1 MPTKKKTTKKTT
13 SKKTTKNKKVK
24 KNDKLVC
31 VKCGLVVSVD
41 AICGCVDAC
50 DLLCC
55 GKEMKLMG

>member
-1 MPTKKKTTKKTT
+1 MPTKKKTTMKTAP
-13 SKKTTKNKKVK
+13 KKTTKNKIVK